1 MFRGCSFLSGLGMP
15 HTIADTRHLD
25 TDVQSINGIIFLHGR
40 RIGYAREGDTMH
52 GAITTRFF
60 EKVCDATGG
69 DTTTAVHCLSDIARP
84 LRLTDAQIWDAVDD
98 LLSEG
103 LLEPA
108 LVSGVQVRLTATGA
122 QRCIE
127 HQRRGVD

>member
-1 MFRGCSFLSGLGMP
+1 
-15 HTIADTRHLD
+15 
-25 TDVQSINGIIFLHGR
+25 
-40 RIGYAREGDTMH
+40 MH

-84 LRLTDAQIWDAVDD
+84 LRLTDEQTWDAVDD

-108 LVSGVQVRLTATGA
+108 LVSGVQVRLTETGA

-127 HQRRGVD
+127 HQRRSVE